1 MRLVEARTAA
11 LIASIAVILAL
22 TLVPTASDNDLELV
36 PFGDLADAVA
46 SSDDGRLLEVV
57 LESVANI
64 LLFAPLGAALA
75 YAGFRAGQAAF
86 VGISLSVGIEIVQLL
101 LISGRTAA
109 VDDVILNALG
119 LMLGYAAVSRWKT
132 AA

>member
-1 MRLVEARTAA
+1 MRTAA

-22 TLVPTASDNDLELV
+22 TLVPRASDNDLDLI
-36 PFGDLADAVA
+36 PFAELADAVA
-46 SSDDGRLLEVV
+46 SSDGRWLLEVA
-57 LESVANI
+57 LESAANI

-75 YAGFRAGQAAF
+75 YAGFRAGQTACI
-86 VGISLSVGIEIVQLL
+86 GIALSVGIEIAQLL
-101 LISGRTAA
+101 LISGRTTA

>member
-36 PFGDLADAVA
+36 PFGDLVEAVT
-46 SSDDGRLLEVV
+46 SSDAGWLLEVA
-57 LESVANI
+57 LESAANI

-75 YAGFRAGQAAF
+75 YAGFRAGQAACI
-86 VGISLSVGIEIVQLL
+86 GISLSVGIEIAQLL
-101 LISGRTAA
+101 LISGANDRRGRC
-109 VDDVILNALG
+109 DPER
-119 LMLGYAAVSRWKT
+119 SRD
-132 AA
+132 

>member
-22 TLVPTASDNDLELV
+22 TLVPRASDNDLELV

-46 SSDDGRLLEVV
+46 DSDDGRVLDVV
-57 LESVANI
+57 FESLANI

-75 YAGFRAGQAAF
+75 YAGFRAAQAACI
-86 VGISLSVGIEIVQLL
+86 GIALSVGIEIAQLV
-101 LISGRTAA
+101 LIPGRTAA
-109 VDDVILNALG
+109 VDDVILNVLG
-119 LMLGYAAVSRWKT
+119 LILGYAAVSRWKT

>member
-11 LIASIAVILAL
+11 LIASIAVIVAL

-36 PFGDLADAVA
+36 PFGDLADALA
-46 SSDDGRLLEVV
+46 SSDVGRVLEVA
-57 LESVANI
+57 LESAANI
-64 LLFAPLGAALA
+64 LLFVPLGAALA
-75 YAGFRAGQAAF
+75 YAGFRAGRAAC
-86 VGISLSVGIEIVQLL
+86 VGISLSVGIEIAQLL
-101 LISGRTAA
+101 LIPGRTTA

>member
-36 PFGDLADAVA
+36 PFGDVADAVA

-57 LESVANI
+57 LESAANI

-75 YAGFRAGQAAF
+75 YAGFRVGQAAF
-86 VGISLSVGIEIVQLL
+86 VGISLSVGIEITQLL